1 VREQQKSGK
10 KFEFAQFKRR
20 HILLKVCYFGWDYMG
35 FATQVTKKAFPQLS
49 FSI

>member
-10 KFEFAQFKRR
+10 KFEFVQFKRR

-35 FATQVTKKAFPQLS
+35 FATQVITNAFPT
-49 FSI
+49 